1 MKMTT
6 IDKLNNLTNDGMID
20 MMYHHWKRYESV
32 NSIWKNKVALWQ
44 KWIRLC

>member
-1 MKMTT
+1 MTT

-20 MMYHHWKRYESV
+20 MMYHHWKRYKSV

-44 KWIRLC
+44 KWIRL